1 MTDISIIN
9 QEITNQF
16 SNQETATALLS
27 TTFKGLQAP
36 VAKQALLEG
45 MLRGFS
51 FENFLKKDVY
61 AIPFSS
67 GYSLVTSIDW
77 ARKVAA
83 QAGLAGKD
91 APIYQ
96 LDDKGNTISCSM
108 SVYKIIE
115 GVRCPF
121 TSLVFFKE
129 YSTGQNL
136 WAKKPMTMIAK
147 VAEMHALRMAFP
159 EVLDKAYVE
168 EEMTPARE
176 VEIVVP
182 EVDVEDAKQKL
193 FGALTLEMLADE
205 WKKLPKSAQTNE
217 EVYNYKEEL
226 KVQLGMAKEN

>member
-45 MLRGFS
+45 MLRGFT

-129 YSTGQNL
+129 YSTGKNL
-136 WAKKPMTMIAK
+136 WTSKPMTMIAK

-168 EEMTPARE
+168 EEMTPVRDA
-176 VEIVVP
+176 EIVVP
-182 EVDVEDAKQKL
+182 EVDVEKHKAELDN
-193 FGALTLEMLADE
+193 ALTIGMLAE
-205 WKKLPKSAQTNE
+205 IWGSLPLSAKKNE
-217 EVYNYKEEL
+217 EILNFKEEL
-226 KVQLGMAKEN
+226 KAKLGATQE

>member
-45 MLRGFS
+45 MLRGFT

-129 YSTGQNL
+129 YSTGKNL
-136 WAKKPMTMIAK
+136 WTSKPMTMIAK

-168 EEMTPARE
+168 EEMTPVRDA
-176 VEIVVP
+176 EIVVP
-182 EVDVEDAKQKL
+182 EVDVEKHKAELDN
-193 FGALTLEMLADE
+193 ALTIGMLAE
-205 WKKLPKSAQTNE
+205 IWSSLPISAKKNE
-217 EVYNYKEEL
+217 EILNFKEEL
-226 KVQLGMAKEN
+226 KAKLGATQE

>member
-1 MTDISIIN
+1 MTDISIVN

-45 MLRGFS
+45 MLRGFT

-129 YSTGQNL
+129 YSTGKNL
-136 WAKKPMTMIAK
+136 WTSKPMTMIAK

-168 EEMTPARE
+168 EEMTPVRDA
-176 VEIVVP
+176 EIVVP
-182 EVDVEDAKQKL
+182 EVDVEKHKAELDN
-193 FGALTLEMLADE
+193 ALTIGMLAE
-205 WKKLPKSAQTNE
+205 IWSSLPISAKKNE
-217 EVYNYKEEL
+217 EILNFKEEL
-226 KVQLGMAKEN
+226 KAKLGATQE

>member
-9 QEITNQF
+9 QEIANQF

-45 MLRGFS
+45 MLRGFT

-129 YSTGQNL
+129 YSTGKNL
-136 WAKKPMTMIAK
+136 WTSKPMTMIAK

-168 EEMTPARE
+168 EEMTPVRDA
-176 VEIVVP
+176 EIVVP
-182 EVDVEDAKQKL
+182 EVDVEKHKAELDN
-193 FGALTLEMLADE
+193 ALTIGMLAE
-205 WKKLPKSAQTNE
+205 IWSSLPISAKKNE
-217 EVYNYKEEL
+217 EILNFKEEL
-226 KVQLGMAKEN
+226 KAKLGATQE

>member
-45 MLRGFS
+45 MLRGFT

-129 YSTGQNL
+129 YSTGKNL
-136 WAKKPMTMIAK
+136 WTSKPMTMIAK

-168 EEMTPARE
+168 EEMTPLRDA
-176 VEIVVP
+176 EIVVP
-182 EVDVEDAKQKL
+182 EVDVEKHKAELDN
-193 FGALTLEMLADE
+193 ALTIGMLAE
-205 WKKLPKSAQTNE
+205 IWSSLPISAKKNE
-217 EVYNYKEEL
+217 EILNFKEEL
-226 KVQLGMAKEN
+226 KAKLGATQE

>member
-45 MLRGFS
+45 MLRGFT

-96 LDDKGNTISCSM
+96 LDDKGGTISCSM

-168 EEMTPARE
+168 EEMTPVRDA
-176 VEIVVP
+176 EIVVP
-182 EVDVEDAKQKL
+182 EVDVEKHKAELDN
-193 FGALTLEMLADE
+193 ALTIGMLAE
-205 WKKLPKSAQTNE
+205 IWSSLPISAKKNE
-217 EVYNYKEEL
+217 EILNFKEEL
-226 KVQLGMAKEN
+226 KAKLGATQE

>member
-45 MLRGFS
+45 MLRGFT

-129 YSTGQNL
+129 YSTGKNL
-136 WAKKPMTMIAK
+136 WTSKPMTMIAK

-168 EEMTPARE
+168 EEMTPVRDA
-176 VEIVVP
+176 EIVVP
-182 EVDVEDAKQKL
+182 EVDVEKHKAELDN
-193 FGALTLEMLADE
+193 ALTIGMLAE
-205 WKKLPKSAQTNE
+205 IWSSLPLSAKKNE
-217 EVYNYKEEL
+217 EILN
-226 KVQLGMAKEN
+226 

>member
-45 MLRGFS
+45 MLRGFT

-129 YSTGQNL
+129 YSTGKNL
-136 WAKKPMTMIAK
+136 WTSKPMTMIAK

-168 EEMTPARE
+168 EEMTPVRDA
-176 VEIVVP
+176 EIVVP
-182 EVDVEDAKQKL
+182 EVDVEKHKAELDN
-193 FGALTLEMLADE
+193 ALTIGMLAE
-205 WKKLPKSAQTNE
+205 IWSSLPLSAKKNE
-217 EVYNYKEEL
+217 EILNFKEEL
-226 KVQLGMAKEN
+226 KAKLGATQE